1 MHTRKVF
8 ILLLWLL
15 GMLFPMAWL
24 GNFSGNYRQ
33 VFNFIFAP
41 EWMHWLMHATLYAG
55 LVILLMIVFSLPS
68 NQQSTLLVLGI
79 VVLVGV
85 IQEILQLLSAVQI
98 VSWNSLFDL
107 GIDLIGAALG
117 LGVVWGIR
125 KASEMRKL
133 PEA

>member
-1 MHTRKVF
+1 
-8 ILLLWLL
+8 
-15 GMLFPMAWL
+15 MAWL